1 MEERQFNHEPNPE
14 RRQWFAELEAWFQSE
29 QIPYEID
36 MDWEYS
42 PYIRLKT
49 ELGGTAVEIRL
60 GWNLRWQGLRG
71 WIEGSAQPL
80 DELKVEILNLSS
92 GKKQA
97 WYEQARDSRLRAIK
111 HWNRI
116 RNLRDNKRSVNDG

>member
-1 MEERQFNHEPNPE
+1 MEEWQFNHEPNPE

-36 MDWEYS
+36 MDWEQS

-49 ELGGTAVEIRL
+49 ELGGTAVEINL
-60 GWNLRWQGLRG
+60 GWSLSWHTGRG
-71 WIEGSAQPL
+71 WSKSYCPL
-80 DELKVEILNLSS
+80 DELKMKILNLSS
-92 GKKQA
+92 GKEQA
-97 WYEQARDSRLRAIK
+97 WHEQARDSRLRAIN